1 MDAFAKQAEEKLGA
15 PIVGGASFVTPGFDF
30 AGDTRV
36 HAIVDR
42 IVNLFREESGEPVVR
57 DEDTLNGFVGA
68 VYVAATQTE
77 LAIFS
82 IESTLWTS
90 TVGQL
95 LMRCE
100 RNDKTSLAYVRNKKT
115 EVKISTSD
123 DQCFTLTTQ
132 DIPENVARLAR
143 VFDDSSQKLA

>member
-1 MDAFAKQAEEKLGA
+1 MDAFRKQAEEKLGS
-15 PIVGGASFVTPGFDF
+15 PLVGGASFITPGSDF

-36 HAIVDR
+36 HAMVDR
-42 IVNLFREESGEPVVR
+42 IVNLFHDESGAPVVR
-57 DEDTLNGFVGA
+57 DEDTLNGFVGS

-82 IESTLWTS
+82 IDSTLWTS
-90 TVGQL
+90 TVGEL

-100 RNDKTSLAYVRNKKT
+100 RNGIANVAYARNKKT

-123 DQCFTLTTQ
+123 AQRFTLTTQ
-132 DIPENVARLAR
+132 DAPENV
-143 VFDDSSQKLA
+143 SQLVHAFAGDV